1 MSLSS
6 DESAYDRDVEEIP
19 SGSIDLSL
27 SGDRSIS
34 EENVRNE
41 KFTQNETKHVFR
53 LRVLVIAVIILAAV
67 AVSLVVFFLSKNGE
81 EEEYEMQFEGTAEK
95 VMEVFQAIVTEK
107 FNALAGLSIAMT
119 AHSMNTHRDW

>member
-1 MSLSS
+1 M
-6 DESAYDRDVEEIP
+6 A
-19 SGSIDLSL
+19 
-27 SGDRSIS
+27 
-34 EENVRNE
+34 
-41 KFTQNETKHVFR
+41 
-53 LRVLVIAVIILAAV
+53 
-67 AVSLVVFFLSKNGE
+67 LVVFFLSKNGE